1 MFARRSFPCLIALA
15 LLLAGCDTTPMPPAR
30 REAQVAEGGPTS
42 APRLEAHVVDDA
54 PPLLPAHD
62 QEPEGARQEAPPVQP
77 PAVEA
82 PLPSLT
88 PPVTTN
94 APVSPTVKAKPT
106 ALWVD
111 WEGWLSQHGRPP
123 VKVIPGSRRAL
134 WAGAAVY
141 LGFEPRLFSGRVEVF
156 HRDVEKTFEALLA
169 TNSPVRKVPPLI
181 VIDPGHGGTNWGTRS
196 LVGNAHEKE
205 YTLDWALRLQAL
217 LEAKGWWVVLTR
229 TNDASLELPERV
241 AEAEKAGAALFI
253 SLHFNAAFPN
263 KAAHGL
269 ETYCLTPQGLPSNV
283 VRDFA
288 DDASVPWP
296 NNAFDAE
303 NVRLAMHIHRRLLRA
318 TGAEDRGVK
327 RARFMGVLRGQNR
340 PAILIEGGY
349 LSNPQEARKIATP
362 EYRQKLAEAVA
373 DALN

>member
-1 MFARRSFPCLIALA
+1 MLA
-15 LLLAGCDTTPMPPAR
+15 ILLAGCGSSPTP
-30 REAQVAEGGPTS
+30 T
-42 APRLEAHVVDDA
+42 PRMEPHVVFA
-54 PPLLPAHD
+54 PPVLQPAHD
-62 QEPEGARQEAPPVQP
+62 QEPEGARIEPPPPVVP
-77 PAVEA
+77 V
-82 PLPSLT
+82 LP
-88 PPVTTN
+88 VVTN
-94 APVSPTVKAKPT
+94 APATPVPNPKP
-106 ALWVD
+106 AVVWVD
-111 WEGWLSQHGRPP
+111 WEKWLAENGHPP

-141 LGFEPRLFSGRVEVF
+141 LGFEPRLLNGRVEVF
-156 HRDVEKTFEALLA
+156 HRDIEKTFDVLLA

-205 YTLDWALRLQAL
+205 YTLDWARRLQGL
-217 LEAKGWWVVLTR
+217 LEARGWSVVLTR
-229 TNDASLELPERV
+229 TNDASMELPERV
-241 AEAEKAGAALFI
+241 AVAEKAGAALFV
-253 SLHFNAAFPN
+253 SLHFNAGFPN
-263 KAAHGL
+263 QEAHGL

-283 VRDFA
+283 IRDFA
-288 DDASVPWP
+288 DDATQAWP

-303 NVRLAMHIHRRLLRA
+303 NVRLAMHVHRRLLRA

-373 DALN
+373 AALN

>member
-1 MFARRSFPCLIALA
+1 M
-15 LLLAGCDTTPMPPAR
+15 
-30 REAQVAEGGPTS
+30 V
-42 APRLEAHVVDDA
+42 
-54 PPLLPAHD
+54 PAHD
-62 QEPEGARQEAPPVQP
+62 QEPEGAHVAPTPTPPPVVEP
-77 PAVEA
+77 PSA
-82 PLPSLT
+82 PVVT
-88 PPVTTN
+88 TTN
-94 APVSPTVKAKPT
+94 APARPMANLKRTVV
-106 ALWVD
+106 WVD
-111 WEGWLSQHGRPP
+111 WEGWLAEHGRPP
-123 VKVIPGSRRAL
+123 IKIIPGSRRAL

-141 LGFEPRLFSGRVEVF
+141 LGFEPRLLSGRVEVF
-156 HRDVEKTFEALLA
+156 QRDVEKTFEPLLA
-169 TNSPVRKVPPLI
+169 TNSPVLRKPPLI

-196 LVGNAHEKE
+196 LIGNGHEKE
-205 YTLDWALRLQAL
+205 YTLDWALRLKPL

-229 TNDASLELPERV
+229 TNDASMDLPERIAV
-241 AEAEKAGAALFI
+241 AEKAGAALFV
-253 SLHFNAAFPN
+253 SLHFNAGFPN
-263 KAAHGL
+263 KEAHGL

-288 DDASVPWP
+288 DDASQAWP

-303 NVRLAMHIHRRLLRA
+303 NVRLAMYVHRRLLRA

-373 DALN
+373 AALN